1 MNSFLLASQLFVSI
15 VLASLVLLQPGS
27 EGGGSVFGGSSGENY
42 HTRKGVEK
50 LLYYI
55 TIFFLIL
62 FVANSIALLLV

>member
-27 EGGGSVFGGSSGENY
+27 DGGGLFGGSGENY

-50 LLYYI
+50 LLYFA
-55 TIFFLIL
+55 TIFFLVL

>member
-15 VLASLVLLQPGS
+15 ILASLVLLQPGS
-27 EGGGSVFGGSSGENY
+27 DGGSSLFGGSGETY

-50 LLYYI
+50 LLYYA
-55 TIFFLIL
+55 TIFFLVL

>member
-15 VLASLVLLQPGS
+15 ILASLVLLQPGS
-27 EGGGSVFGGSSGENY
+27 SGGGSLFSGSGETY

-55 TIFFLIL
+55 TIFFLVL
-62 FVANSIALLLV
+62 FVANSIALLLI